1 MKALSESLALFLPP
15 LWLAAVAAAV
25 AAAGLLVAYVDTLQE
40 NVRRGEAVRQWQRA
54 GTVRQPV
61 GMVATAAPQPQAQQ
75 SGSAISPN
83 FQR

>member
-1 MKALSESLALFLPP
+1 MKALSESLSLFMPP

-40 NVRRGEAVRQWQRA
+40 NVRRGETLRQWQRV

-61 GMVATAAPQPQAQQ
+61 GVMATAAPAPKAQQ

>member
-1 MKALSESLALFLPP
+1 MKALSESLSLFMPP
-15 LWLAAVAAAV
+15 LWLAAVAAAL
-25 AAAGLLVAYVDTLQE
+25 AAAGLLVAYVETLQE
-40 NVRRGEAVRQWQRA
+40 NVRRGETLRQWQRV

-61 GMVATAAPQPQAQQ
+61 GVVATAAPGPQAQQ